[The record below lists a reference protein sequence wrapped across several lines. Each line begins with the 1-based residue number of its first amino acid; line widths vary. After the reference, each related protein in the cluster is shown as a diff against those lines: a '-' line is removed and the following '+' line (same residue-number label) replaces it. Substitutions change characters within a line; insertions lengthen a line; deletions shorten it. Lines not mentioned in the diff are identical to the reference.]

1 MPLYAAELGLG
12 LGIITY
18 LLGPSNLQAMTPKQ
32 GRDEKIFKTSLSFK
46 RIQKS
51 LHHASST
58 STFTVRSIFL
68 DKVLFM

>member
-51 LHHASST
+51 FHYASSA
-58 STFTVRSIFL
+58 SKFTVRSIFL